1 MRRPAPQ
8 TRVGDAA
15 FDRNALTSRP
25 PPVRARTV
33 QPKLRVVS
41 ATNARPTRCLVAT
54 VVAGRASVQEDVT
67 QVVVGALRAGGFLV
81 ERTVTVQREREFIQ
95 QLVSNIANGN
105 EADAILLI
113 GGVGVGP
120 RDYTCEAVDDLADRR
135 MEGFG
140 EAYRR
145 LLFDAEDN
153 IASVVT
159 VRAMAAVYSGCIV
172 VALPRQNAAVMRRAM
187 ETLVVPMLPEAMR
200 IAVGPIPPRPKR

>member
-1 MRRPAPQ
+1 M
-8 TRVGDAA
+8 
-15 FDRNALTSRP
+15 
-25 PPVRARTV
+25 
-33 QPKLRVVS
+33 
-41 ATNARPTRCLVAT
+41 RCLVAT
-54 VVAGRASVQEDVT
+54 VAAGRASVQEDVT
-67 QVVVGALRAGGFLV
+67 QVVVGALRTGGFFV

-145 LLFDAEDN
+145 LLFDGADN
-153 IASVVT
+153 IASVAT
-159 VRAMAAVYSGCIV
+159 VRATAAVYSGCVV
-172 VALPRQNAAVMRRAM
+172 VALPRQSVAIMRRAM

-200 IAVGPIPPRPKR
+200 IAVGPVPPRSSR

>member
-1 MRRPAPQ
+1 M
-8 TRVGDAA
+8 
-15 FDRNALTSRP
+15 
-25 PPVRARTV
+25 
-33 QPKLRVVS
+33 
-41 ATNARPTRCLVAT
+41 RCLVAT
-54 VVAGRASVQEDVT
+54 VAAGRASVQEDVT
-67 QVVVGALRAGGFLV
+67 QVVVGALRAGGFFV

-113 GGVGVGP
+113 GGAGVGP
-120 RDYTCEAVDDLADRR
+120 RDHTCEALDNLADRR

-145 LLFDAEDN
+145 LLFDAADN

-159 VRAMAAVYSGCIV
+159 VRAMAAVYSGCVV
-172 VALPRQNAAVMRRAM
+172 VALPRQSVAVMRRAM

-200 IAVGPIPPRPKR
+200 IAVGPVPPRSSR

>member
-1 MRRPAPQ
+1 M
-8 TRVGDAA
+8 
-15 FDRNALTSRP
+15 
-25 PPVRARTV
+25 
-33 QPKLRVVS
+33 
-41 ATNARPTRCLVAT
+41 RCLVAT
-54 VVAGRASVQEDVT
+54 VAAGRASVQEDVT